1 VIAHEQTMKLA
12 KGETMGARMPAR
24 PLRAPLVCALAL
36 AACGGLGI
44 GATIG
49 GTLTGLTSGATLVLA
64 NNGKDNLSLTSNGS
78 FRFATQLDSG
88 AAYGV
93 TIVTQPTG
101 QTCSVANGSGTV
113 GTVGDITSITVNCGA
128 GSISG
133 TVTGLPAGTS
143 MSLSDGTTTLPIAVD
158 GAFAFPEVLA
168 PGATYAVTIV
178 VQPAQHRCALPA
190 NAAGF
195 VPASGVVTLTVTC
208 V

>member
-1 VIAHEQTMKLA
+1 MELA
-12 KGETMGARMPAR
+12 KGDTMRTTMPRRA
-24 PLRAPLVCALAL
+24 LRAPLACALAL

-49 GTLTGLTSGATLVLA
+49 GTLTGLASGGTLVLA
-64 NNGKDNLSLTSNGS
+64 NNGKDNLALTSNGS
-78 FRFATQLDSG
+78 FTFATQLDTG
-88 AAYGV
+88 AAFGV

-113 GTVGDITSITVNCGA
+113 GTAGDVTAITVNCGA

-143 MSLSDGTTTLPIAVD
+143 MTLSDGTTTLPIAVN

-168 PGATYAVTIV
+168 VGAAYAVTVV
-178 VQPAQHRCALPA
+178 VQPAGHHCTLPA
-190 NAAGF
+190 NAASN
-195 VPASGVVTLTVTC
+195 VPASGVVALTVTC
-208 V
+208 I